1 MYKIYKKQMKTN
13 GPRTGR
19 NQDNG
24 GNFWQRVK
32 HARLYSDPQQASN
45 DRRTHADSGFSGQR
59 TAAAC
64 GGEQY
69 VPVAGLEQDAEP
81 DVTVPQALARH
92 EHRLIQTLLV
102 NLLWNHGRHL
112 HAQVTRAVLHA
123 DPVVVHAVPA
133 TARVD
138 VLDEHLLQ
146 KPATWTFLMSESES
160 LLYQYKFPGKL
171 VSRAH

>member
-1 MYKIYKKQMKTN
+1 MTV
-13 GPRTGR
+13 P
-19 NQDNG
+19 
-24 GNFWQRVK
+24 
-32 HARLYSDPQQASN
+32 
-45 DRRTHADSGFSGQR
+45 
-59 TAAAC
+59 AAC

-69 VPVAGLEQDAEP
+69 VPVARLEQDADP
-81 DVTVPQALARH
+81 DVTIPQALARH

-146 KPATWTFLMSESES
+146 KPATWTFLKSESDS
-160 LLYQYKFPGKL
+160 LLSQYKFPRKF